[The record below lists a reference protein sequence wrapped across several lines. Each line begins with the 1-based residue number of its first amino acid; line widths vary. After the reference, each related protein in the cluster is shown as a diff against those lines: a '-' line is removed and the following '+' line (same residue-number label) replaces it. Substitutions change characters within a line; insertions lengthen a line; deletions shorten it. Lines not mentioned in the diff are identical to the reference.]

1 MGRRLPCTPL
11 RIAIVSAA
19 VVASASCGDEV
30 GPGVRLILEAS
41 VAVPATLD
49 EVVVE
54 ATASSTAGGRTCMP
68 VRRTFRL
75 VTAADLPIRVL
86 WEFGPSYRS
95 WVAFRVIW
103 KQGGRDL
110 FARTVLQPAPGD
122 GVHDVRVALEEACLT
137 RTCGAGTQCV
147 AGACTNL
154 PSPDPFD
161 PTLVVPGTDCAAP

>member
-1 MGRRLPCTPL
+1 MVRRRPCTPW

-19 VVASASCGDEV
+19 AVASASCGDDV

-41 VAVPATLD
+41 VAVPATVD

-68 VRRTFRL
+68 ARRTFPL
-75 VTAADLPIRVL
+75 VSAADLPIRVL

-95 WVAFRVIW
+95 WVAFRITW
-103 KQGGRDL
+103 RQGGRDL
-110 FARTVLQPAPGD
+110 FAHTVLQAAPGD
-122 GVHDVRVALEEACLT
+122 GVHEVRVALEEVCLT

-161 PTLVVPGTDCAAP
+161 PALVVPGTDCAAP